1 MRRTGSVVA
10 AIWLLLAVCR
20 SSIFAGFQSEP
31 EVSSPANEAA
41 VRLISED
48 IPGELLSAAAAVR
61 CAAVLE
67 DACLNDVAAV
77 GRYCWAVGDRGVVCD
92 SEDGG

>member
-48 IPGELLSAAAAVR
+48 IPGELCLQRLRCVVR
-61 CAAVLE
+61 RSWKTRV
-67 DACLNDVAAV
+67 
-77 GRYCWAVGDRGVVCD
+77 
-92 SEDGG
+92 